1 MTTIDQSMLVFGP
14 VPSRRLGR
22 SLGINN
28 IPPKACTYSCVY
40 CQVGRTE
47 HKELQPREFFAPD
60 DIVHA
65 VQEHVNKLRQTDEP
79 IDYLTFVPDGEP
91 TLDIHLAET
100 IERLRP
106 LGIKIAVISNG
117 SLVWRKDVQ
126 QALNNADWV
135 SLKVDSVSESIWRTI
150 NRPHPDLKLSI
161 IINGMRVFAAQYKG
175 KLNTETML
183 VSGIN
188 DTPDSIEAVADF
200 VSQLQ
205 PDKAYLSI
213 PTRPPAEAD
222 VRSPSEEVINQAFQI
237 MRSKVEHVEYLLG
250 YDEGGYAFTGDAEH
264 DLLSITA
271 VHPMRKPEI
280 AQFLEKAHQDWALIE
295 KLLAEKKLKQVDY
308 AGQNFYVRRI
318 QHAE

>member
-1 MTTIDQSMLVFGP
+1 MTTADQPMLVFGP

-40 CQVGRTE
+40 CQVGRTA

-65 VQEHVNKLRQTDEP
+65 VQKHLSKLRQTGES

-126 QALNNADWV
+126 QALNQADWV
-135 SLKVDSVSESIWRTI
+135 SVKVDSVNESIWRAI
-150 NRPHPDLKLSI
+150 NRPHPDITLASVLDGI
-161 IINGMRVFAAQYKG
+161 RRFAAQYKG

-183 VSGIN
+183 ISGLN
-188 DTPDSIEAVADF
+188 DKPQLLEEVANFISELKPDN
-200 VSQLQ
+200 
-205 PDKAYLSI
+205 AYLSI
-213 PTRPPAEAD
+213 PTRPPAEPD
-222 VRSPSEEVINQAFQI
+222 VCSPNEDAINQAFQI
-237 MRSKVEHVEYLLG
+237 MCKKVEPVEYLIG
-250 YDEGGYAFTGDAEH
+250 YDEGGYASTGDTEH

-271 VHPMRKPEI
+271 VHPMREPEVKQLLKKAHGDWSLIEI
-280 AQFLEKAHQDWALIE
+280 AC
-295 KLLAEKKLKQVDY
+295 
-308 AGQNFYVRRI
+308 
-318 QHAE
+318 